1 MIVECFFLTCCLII
15 QLADSVHLHL
25 LPGLHCLCSDQLQMS
40 SKVLGTKIGDELH
53 DIADLLSVLHA
64 SLDKVSSKQADVV
77 SLMEQLQASNSQR

>member
-1 MIVECFFLTCCLII
+1 
-15 QLADSVHLHL
+15 
-25 LPGLHCLCSDQLQMS
+25 MS

-64 SLDKVSSKQADVV
+64 SLDKVSSKQGDVA